1 MNLEMQRMQMLV
13 PVVRDPH
20 FVRFT
25 EEVQRTGIQLHAH
38 LFVRDGQLP
47 SAEVS
52 QTVQARFGHRRYAA
66 RILPLLFS
74 LPRLSYA
81 FRKADVIYAMGF
93 DLMLLARLALLF
105 TPNSPTLVYHV
116 ADIRTAQAGDSLV
129 SRILRGFER
138 WMVRR
143 ASNIVVTSQAFTDH
157 YFGPYLGVEDEKVLL
172 YENKLYE
179 DRVAPR
185 NGVNT
190 SPATGD
196 RLTIGYFGVLR
207 CRRTWEIIKQTAL
220 QGGDR
225 VHIRVRGIPDY
236 LLEPVLE
243 REAAQFDN
251 ISLEGRYD
259 PRTDLAGMY
268 DGLDLVFTTA
278 DYELP
283 GPVRNWPRT
292 NRFYEACAYR
302 VPMLDN
308 QGSANSEVIKRERLG
323 LTIPYESPSDAA
335 NKILA
340 VTRSDVEGW
349 RENLRALPKERF
361 FHWGD
366 VKELVERLG

>member
-1 MNLEMQRMQMLV
+1 MDLEMQRFHLLV

-20 FVRFT
+20 FVRFA
-25 EEVQRTGIQLHAH
+25 EEVQQTGVQLHAH
-38 LFVRDGQLP
+38 LFVRDGELP
-47 SAEVS
+47 SADVS
-52 QTVQARFGHRRYAA
+52 QTVQARFGHRRYIA
-66 RILPLLFS
+66 RILPLLMS

-81 FRKADVIYAMGF
+81 FRQADVVYAMGF

-105 TPNSPTLVYHV
+105 TPNSPALVYHV
-116 ADIRTAQAGDSLV
+116 ADIRSVQAGNGLA
-129 SRILRGFER
+129 SRFLRGLER

-157 YFGPYLGVEDEKVLL
+157 YFGPYLGVDDSKVLL

-179 DRVAPR
+179 ERVAPR

-190 SPATGD
+190 SSATGD

-207 CRRTWEIIKQTAL
+207 CRRTWEIIKQTAR
-220 QGGDR
+220 QGGER
-225 VHIRVRGIPDY
+225 VQICVRGIPDY
-236 LLEPVLE
+236 TLEPVLE
-243 REAAQFDN
+243 REAAEFEN
-251 ISLEGRYD
+251 ITLEGRYD
-259 PRTDLAGMY
+259 PRSDLASMY
-268 DGLDLVFTTA
+268 QGLDLIFTTA

-283 GPVRNWPRT
+283 PPVRNWPRT

-302 VPMLDN
+302 VPLLDN
-308 QGSANSEVIKRERLG
+308 VGSANGEVIEQDGIG
-323 LTIPYESPSDAA
+323 LTIPYDTPSDAA

-340 VTRSDVEGW
+340 VTREDVEGW
-349 RENLRALPKERF
+349 RDKLRDLPKERF